1 MRKIFTIICVFAAL
15 QVSAVTVSDVAGVF
29 RGTLKVGS
37 KSYSDKEIY
46 VLPGTAS
53 NSVTLVLPGVGFSSK
68 SEDLVLVNMGLSS
81 GGNLSVGSAAAYVQA
96 VSASSLSASSASF
109 TMTVVTPAQT
119 TPVTVTFT
127 GGTKVSDKNYAITN
141 GGFEGSWSNHEP
153 TGWHSF
159 GSATGSKKS
168 YVTSN
173 YDQFTQSTDV
183 RPGSTGSYSGHLQSK
198 YILIAKANGTCT
210 NGQINA
216 GSTSASS
223 TSNNNFS
230 DPSNTG
236 YNTPFVGNPDSL
248 VFWAKYIPV
257 TGSNSTQAR
266 ARAVVTTATKYQD
279 PEISSCAGARI
290 ADATINYDPTS
301 NWKRLSVPF
310 NYSEVDRTT
319 AAYMLI
325 TFTTNAVAAGGNTTS
340 SKVDDLYIDDAEM
353 IYNHA
358 LSTFKLNNQSIAF
371 TNGKAASTQIYSDEY
386 ATAVTSNGKAAKSF
400 VGYDIVNHQV
410 HVYVVADNYSQAGGY
425 NAYSVQMAYNT
436 EYDYTASLCKSEL
449 PYSDENFQNL
459 TEAKEYTKRIPNSFG
474 GDSIITLTLNVL
486 PTYNFP
492 TTASINMNESYTWRG
507 NTYENLVPGIYNYSD
522 KLKTKAGCDSIYTL
536 KLVVNA
542 IPYGFDEVMTV
553 CQNEEVTWHDKTLKT
568 SEAGT
573 FTVKDELMSIY
584 DTDSI
589 YTLTLTVLPTYTF
602 PTTATIDMDKSYEW
616 RGNTYENLTP
626 GEYNYTDELKTVV
639 GECDSIYTLTLT
651 VNAIPYEFSEE
662 MTVCQNEEATW
673 HGKTL
678 QTNEAGIF
686 TNVKDELKSI
696 YDTDSII
703 TLVLTVLPTYEKE
716 EIFTRYQAD
725 VVEWHGKVIK
735 DLEARVEPYIYYDSL
750 LTVGGCD
757 SVHVLKLY
765 ITDTPVTYGDYSAA
779 FCDGDEVEFAGTV
792 YTKAFDGEVRLEEPN
807 VYGGDSIVRLHIS
820 VLPVYTIDEYMT
832 IIVGDDVE
840 WEGWPLSI
848 MPVGENTLYSYNS
861 TEADC
866 DSTLILHLTVNSKP
880 IYTGDATTNQRQQ
893 KICKQLINGQLF
905 IIKEDE
911 TIYDILGNK
920 IKQGNKIK

>member
-1 MRKIFTIICVFAAL
+1 MKKIFTFICILAAL

-109 TMTVVTPAQT
+109 TMSIVTPKQT

-127 GGTKVSDKNYAITN
+127 DGSKVSDKNYAITN

-159 GSATGSKKS
+159 GTATGSKKS

-279 PEISSCAGARI
+279 PEISSCADARI

-340 SKVDDLYIDDAEM
+340 SKVDNLYIDDAEM
-353 IYNHA
+353 IYNYA

-386 ATAVTSNGKAAKSF
+386 TAAVTSNGKAAKSF

-425 NAYSVQMAYNT
+425 NAYTVQMAFNT
-436 EYDYTASLCKSEL
+436 EYEYSATLCANEL
-449 PYSDENFQNL
+449 PYSDELFENLTEAGEYTATIPNTHGGDSVVTLTLSILPTYSSEESMTIYVGAKETWEGYDLSLYPVGNKDLTRSLKTQAGCDSTLVLHLTVEPRPTTYGYYTATTCDNEPYSDELFQNL
-459 TEAKEYTKRIPNSFG
+459 TEAGEYTTKIKNILG
-474 GDSIITLTLNVL
+474 GDSVITLTL
-486 PTYNFP
+486 
-492 TTASINMNESYTWRG
+492 SI
-507 NTYENLVPGIYNYSD
+507 
-522 KLKTKAGCDSIYTL
+522 
-536 KLVVNA
+536 
-542 IPYGFDEVMTV
+542 
-553 CQNEEVTWHDKTLKT
+553 
-568 SEAGT
+568 
-573 FTVKDELMSIY
+573 
-584 DTDSI
+584 
-589 YTLTLTVLPTYTF
+589 LPTYT
-602 PTTATIDMDKSYEW
+602 AEESMTIYVGAEEQWEGYDLS
-616 RGNTYENLTP
+616 TYP
-626 GEYNYTDELKTVV
+626 V
-639 GECDSIYTLTLT
+639 
-651 VNAIPYEFSEE
+651 
-662 MTVCQNEEATW
+662 
-673 HGKTL
+673 GKTDL
-678 QTNEAGIF
+678 KATYPQTNG
-686 TNVKDELKSI
+686 
-696 YDTDSII
+696 
-703 TLVLTVLPTYEKE
+703 
-716 EIFTRYQAD
+716 
-725 VVEWHGKVIK
+725 
-735 DLEARVEPYIYYDSL
+735 
-750 LTVGGCD
+750 
-757 SVHVLKLY
+757 
-765 ITDTPVTYGDYSAA
+765 
-779 FCDGDEVEFAGTV
+779 
-792 YTKAFDGEVRLEEPN
+792 
-807 VYGGDSIVRLHIS
+807 
-820 VLPVYTIDEYMT
+820 
-832 IIVGDDVE
+832 
-840 WEGWPLSI
+840 
-848 MPVGENTLYSYNS
+848 
-861 TEADC
+861 C
-866 DSTLILHLTVNSKP
+866 DSTLILHLTVEPKGEYAYS
-880 IYTGDATTNQRQQ
+880 ATTCDNEPYSDEYFQNLTEAAEYTTTVKDAQGVETIVTLTLTTLPTYRIEENMTIFAGEKKTWQTYDLSKIRVGTKTLKASFKTQAGCDSVMVLHLTIEPRPVTEYAYSATTCDNEPYSDELFQNLSEAGEYKVTIPNAQGGDSIVTLTLNILPTYTAENSMTIIEGDEKTWEDYDLSTYPVGETNLTATYTALNGCDSTLILHLTVEKRVATGNAEAQQ
-893 KICKQLINGQLF
+893 SKRAVRKQVIDGQLF

-911 TIYDILGNK
+911 TMYDILGTK
-920 IKQGNKIK
+920 IK

>member
-1 MRKIFTIICVFAAL
+1 MKKIFTFICILAAL

-109 TMTVVTPAQT
+109 TMSIVTPKQT

-127 GGTKVSDKNYAITN
+127 DGSKVSDKNYAITN

-159 GSATGSKKS
+159 GTATGSKKS

-279 PEISSCAGARI
+279 PEISSCADARI

-340 SKVDDLYIDDAEM
+340 SKVDNLYIDDAEM

-358 LSTFKLNNQSIAF
+358 LSTFKLDNQAISF
-371 TNGKAASTQIYSDEY
+371 TNGKAASTQLYSDEY
-386 ATAVTSNGKAAKSF
+386 TAAVTSNGKAAKSF

-425 NAYSVQMAYNT
+425 NAYTVQMAFNT
-436 EYDYTASLCKSEL
+436 EYEYSATLCANEL
-449 PYSDENFQNL
+449 PYSDELFENLTEAGEYTATIPNTHGGDSVVTLTLSILPTYSSEESMTIYVGAKETWEGYDLSLYPVGNKDLTRSLKTQAGCDSTLVLHLTVEPRPTTYGYYTATTCDNEPYSDELFQNL
-459 TEAKEYTKRIPNSFG
+459 TEAGEYTTKIKNILG
-474 GDSIITLTLNVL
+474 GDSVITLTL
-486 PTYNFP
+486 
-492 TTASINMNESYTWRG
+492 SI
-507 NTYENLVPGIYNYSD
+507 
-522 KLKTKAGCDSIYTL
+522 
-536 KLVVNA
+536 
-542 IPYGFDEVMTV
+542 
-553 CQNEEVTWHDKTLKT
+553 
-568 SEAGT
+568 
-573 FTVKDELMSIY
+573 
-584 DTDSI
+584 
-589 YTLTLTVLPTYTF
+589 LPTYT
-602 PTTATIDMDKSYEW
+602 AEESMTIYVGAEEQWEGYDLS
-616 RGNTYENLTP
+616 TYP
-626 GEYNYTDELKTVV
+626 V
-639 GECDSIYTLTLT
+639 
-651 VNAIPYEFSEE
+651 
-662 MTVCQNEEATW
+662 
-673 HGKTL
+673 GKTDL
-678 QTNEAGIF
+678 KATYPQTNG
-686 TNVKDELKSI
+686 
-696 YDTDSII
+696 
-703 TLVLTVLPTYEKE
+703 
-716 EIFTRYQAD
+716 
-725 VVEWHGKVIK
+725 
-735 DLEARVEPYIYYDSL
+735 
-750 LTVGGCD
+750 
-757 SVHVLKLY
+757 
-765 ITDTPVTYGDYSAA
+765 
-779 FCDGDEVEFAGTV
+779 
-792 YTKAFDGEVRLEEPN
+792 
-807 VYGGDSIVRLHIS
+807 
-820 VLPVYTIDEYMT
+820 
-832 IIVGDDVE
+832 
-840 WEGWPLSI
+840 
-848 MPVGENTLYSYNS
+848 
-861 TEADC
+861 C
-866 DSTLILHLTVNSKP
+866 DSTLILHLTVEPKGEYAYS
-880 IYTGDATTNQRQQ
+880 ATTCDNEPYSDEYFQNLTEAGEYTTTVKDAQGVETIVTLTLTTLPTYRIEENMTIFAGEKKTWQTYDLSKIRVGTKTLKASFKTQAGCDSVMVLHLTIEPRPVTEYAYSATTCDNEPYSDELFQNLSEAGEYKVTIPNAQGGDSIVTLTLNILPTYTAENSMTIIEGDEKTWEDYDLSTYPVGETDLTATYTALNGCDSTLILHLTVEKRVATGNAEAQQ
-893 KICKQLINGQLF
+893 SKRALRKQVIDGQLF

-911 TIYDILGNK
+911 TMYDILGTK
-920 IKQGNKIK
+920 IK

>member
-1 MRKIFTIICVFAAL
+1 MKKIFTFICILAAL

-109 TMTVVTPAQT
+109 TMSIVTPKQT

-127 GGTKVSDKNYAITN
+127 DGSKVSDKNYAITN

-159 GSATGSKKS
+159 GTATGSKKS

-210 NGQINA
+210 NGQVNA

-230 DPSNTG
+230 DPNNTG

-279 PEISSCAGARI
+279 PEISSCADARI

-310 NYSEVDRTT
+310 NYSDVDRTT

-340 SKVDDLYIDDAEM
+340 SKVDNLYIDDAEM

-358 LSTFKLNNQSIAF
+358 LSTFKLDNQAISF
-371 TNGKAASTQIYSDEY
+371 TNGKAASTQLYSDEY
-386 ATAVTSNGKAAKSF
+386 TAAVTSNGQAAKSF

-425 NAYSVQMAYNT
+425 NAYTVQMAFNT
-436 EYDYTASLCKSEL
+436 EYEYSATLCANEL
-449 PYSDENFQNL
+449 PYSDELFENLTEAGEYTATIPNTHGGDSVVTLTLSILPTYSSEESMTIYVGAKETWEGYDLSLYPVGNKDLTRSLKTQAGCDSTLVLHLTVEPRPTTYGYYTATTCDNEPYSDEFFQNL
-459 TEAKEYTKRIPNSFG
+459 TEAGEYTTKIKNILG
-474 GDSIITLTLNVL
+474 GDSVITLTL
-486 PTYNFP
+486 
-492 TTASINMNESYTWRG
+492 SI
-507 NTYENLVPGIYNYSD
+507 
-522 KLKTKAGCDSIYTL
+522 
-536 KLVVNA
+536 
-542 IPYGFDEVMTV
+542 
-553 CQNEEVTWHDKTLKT
+553 
-568 SEAGT
+568 
-573 FTVKDELMSIY
+573 
-584 DTDSI
+584 
-589 YTLTLTVLPTYTF
+589 LPTYT
-602 PTTATIDMDKSYEW
+602 AEESMTIYVGAEEQWEGYDLS
-616 RGNTYENLTP
+616 TYP
-626 GEYNYTDELKTVV
+626 V
-639 GECDSIYTLTLT
+639 
-651 VNAIPYEFSEE
+651 
-662 MTVCQNEEATW
+662 
-673 HGKTL
+673 GKTDL
-678 QTNEAGIF
+678 KATYPQTNG
-686 TNVKDELKSI
+686 
-696 YDTDSII
+696 
-703 TLVLTVLPTYEKE
+703 
-716 EIFTRYQAD
+716 
-725 VVEWHGKVIK
+725 
-735 DLEARVEPYIYYDSL
+735 
-750 LTVGGCD
+750 
-757 SVHVLKLY
+757 
-765 ITDTPVTYGDYSAA
+765 
-779 FCDGDEVEFAGTV
+779 
-792 YTKAFDGEVRLEEPN
+792 
-807 VYGGDSIVRLHIS
+807 
-820 VLPVYTIDEYMT
+820 
-832 IIVGDDVE
+832 
-840 WEGWPLSI
+840 
-848 MPVGENTLYSYNS
+848 
-861 TEADC
+861 C
-866 DSTLILHLTVNSKP
+866 DSTLILHLTVEPKGEYAYS
-880 IYTGDATTNQRQQ
+880 ATTCDNEPYSDEYFQNLTEAGEYTTTVKDAQGVETIVTLTLTTLPTYRIEENMTIFAGEKKTWQTYDLSKIRVGTKTLKASFKTQAGCDSVMVLHLTIEPRPVTEYAYSATTCDNEPYSDELFQNLSEAGEYKVTIPNAQGGDSIVTLTLNILPTYTAENSMTIIEGDEKTWEDYDLSTYPVGETDLTATYTALNGCDSTLILHLTVEKRVATGNAEAQQ
-893 KICKQLINGQLF
+893 SKRAVRKQLIDGQLF

-911 TIYDILGNK
+911 TMYDILGTK
-920 IKQGNKIK
+920 IK

>member
-1 MRKIFTIICVFAAL
+1 MKKIFTFICILAAL

-53 NSVTLVLPGVGFSSK
+53 NSVTLVLPGIGFSSK

-109 TMTVVTPAQT
+109 TMSIVTPKQT

-127 GGTKVSDKNYAITN
+127 DGSKVSDKNYAITN

-159 GSATGSKKS
+159 GTATGSKKS

-210 NGQINA
+210 NGQVNA

-230 DPSNTG
+230 DPNNTG

-279 PEISSCAGARI
+279 PEISSCADARI

-340 SKVDDLYIDDAEM
+340 SKVDNLYIDDAEM

-358 LSTFKLNNQSIAF
+358 LSTFKLDNQAISF
-371 TNGKAASTQIYSDEY
+371 TNGKAASTQLYSDEY
-386 ATAVTSNGKAAKSF
+386 TAAVTSNGKAAKSF

-425 NAYSVQMAYNT
+425 NAYTVQMAFNT
-436 EYDYTASLCKSEL
+436 EYEYSATLCANEL
-449 PYSDENFQNL
+449 PYSDELFENLTEAGEYTATIPNTHGGDSVVTLTLSILPTYSSEESMTIYVGAKETWEGYDLSLYPVGNKDLTRSLKTQAGCDSTLVLHLTVEPRPTTYGYYTATTCDNEPYSDELFQNL
-459 TEAKEYTKRIPNSFG
+459 TEAGEYTTKIKNILG
-474 GDSIITLTLNVL
+474 GDSVITLTL
-486 PTYNFP
+486 
-492 TTASINMNESYTWRG
+492 SI
-507 NTYENLVPGIYNYSD
+507 
-522 KLKTKAGCDSIYTL
+522 
-536 KLVVNA
+536 
-542 IPYGFDEVMTV
+542 
-553 CQNEEVTWHDKTLKT
+553 
-568 SEAGT
+568 
-573 FTVKDELMSIY
+573 
-584 DTDSI
+584 
-589 YTLTLTVLPTYTF
+589 LPTYT
-602 PTTATIDMDKSYEW
+602 AEESMTIYVGAEEQWEGYDLS
-616 RGNTYENLTP
+616 TYP
-626 GEYNYTDELKTVV
+626 V
-639 GECDSIYTLTLT
+639 
-651 VNAIPYEFSEE
+651 
-662 MTVCQNEEATW
+662 
-673 HGKTL
+673 GKTDL
-678 QTNEAGIF
+678 KATYPQTNG
-686 TNVKDELKSI
+686 
-696 YDTDSII
+696 
-703 TLVLTVLPTYEKE
+703 
-716 EIFTRYQAD
+716 
-725 VVEWHGKVIK
+725 
-735 DLEARVEPYIYYDSL
+735 
-750 LTVGGCD
+750 
-757 SVHVLKLY
+757 
-765 ITDTPVTYGDYSAA
+765 
-779 FCDGDEVEFAGTV
+779 
-792 YTKAFDGEVRLEEPN
+792 
-807 VYGGDSIVRLHIS
+807 
-820 VLPVYTIDEYMT
+820 
-832 IIVGDDVE
+832 
-840 WEGWPLSI
+840 
-848 MPVGENTLYSYNS
+848 
-861 TEADC
+861 C
-866 DSTLILHLTVNSKP
+866 DSTLILHLTVEPKGEYAYS
-880 IYTGDATTNQRQQ
+880 ATTCENEPYSDEYFQNLTEAGEYTTTVKDAQGVETIVTLTLTTLPTYRIEENMTIFAGEKKTWQTYDLSKIRVGTKTLKASFKTQAGCDSVMVLHLTIEPRPVTEYAYSATTCDNEPYSDELFQNLSEAGEYKVTIPNAQGGDSIVTLTLNILPTYTAENSMTIIEGDEKTWEDYDLSTYPVGETDLTATYTALNGCDSTLILHLTVEKRVATGNAEAQQ
-893 KICKQLINGQLF
+893 SKRAVRKQVIDGQLF

-911 TIYDILGNK
+911 TMYDILGTK
-920 IKQGNKIK
+920 IK